1 VAPVAPADTDM
12 ITIPVGTPL
21 AEAEKS
27 LVLATLAKLGGNKTR
42 TAEKLG
48 ISLKTLYA
56 RLAEYDKPGGPGSEP
71 LA

>member
-1 VAPVAPADTDM
+1 VDT
-12 ITIPVGTPL
+12 ITITVGTPL

-27 LVLATLAKLGGNKTR
+27 LVLATLAKLNGNKTR

-56 RLAEYDKPGGPGSEP
+56 RLAEYEKPAGVGNEDPI
-71 LA
+71 A